1 MLMTVAEFRETLRS
15 DRAGLVGALE
25 SATGRGGEEER
36 QAWESSLPV
45 LADALAAPTLGALH
59 VYFAG
64 HGYLALEYQL
74 PAASS
79 WCDVVLL
86 GRGAA
91 GPSAVI
97 VELKHWITR
106 GDRPGPAEGLMER
119 GGALVLHPSDQVRG
133 YTEYCRRFHSTVQD
147 RRADVRGCVL
157 FTRDHFVDRYAEPP
171 NDALA
176 RNYPCFTRAP
186 HVVRD
191 SWPAYLARS
200 LSSPDEQFAREFVA
214 GRYRQDR
221 GFVRQIGAQIRDRAN
236 SPFELLDH
244 QRRAFALV
252 RARLEAEVLG
262 RGVPRKQVIVI
273 QGPPG
278 SGKSV
283 LAARIWSALVT
294 DERLPEGAAVLTTT
308 STAQTSNWTKL
319 FQIASGAS
327 AAAGV
332 VKRAA
337 SYVPVTT
344 QTLGRLRRRHGADFA
359 SGPAAWRDN
368 VQLLRD
374 WGVKFQDGAGDEQY
388 LVSVVDEAHALINPE
403 RPEGRGQFGF
413 APTFGPLAWHIIRC
427 STVSIFLLDAE
438 QGFRDRE
445 NTTLADIRR
454 WAGELDAE
462 VGEPIS
468 LEGAQ
473 FRCAGSTDYVA
484 WVEGLLQGRPAEELA
499 ALAQR
504 WRGAFD
510 VRVASTPAALEQEL
524 RGAAARGSTVRLLA
538 SYARKWMTKG
548 AARPH
553 ALPAA
558 QQDFH
563 EPYTDDSGER
573 RYWSKVW
580 NFIPQNGSDYT
591 WFIQAPQGSPM
602 HTDPLCEVGCPYAVR
617 GFDFDCIGVLWLDD
631 LVWRGDRWRA
641 DPAHVHDTG
650 LDRSVRAAEAEAAPG
665 PANARLRAALA
676 QAYRILLTRGLSA
689 CHLWIEDPE
698 TRDHVRACL
707 GLARMSREPP
717 RSGRAAAP

>member
-1 MLMTVAEFRETLRS
+1 MLLTITEFREAVRS
-15 DRAGLVGALE
+15 DRPALIAE
-25 SATGRGGEEER
+25 LQSATGRGGDDER
-36 QAWESSLPV
+36 EAWESSLPA
-45 LADALAAPTLGALH
+45 LADVLAAPALGPLH
-59 VYFAG
+59 LYLGG

-91 GPSAVI
+91 KPSVVI

-119 GGALVLHPSDQVRG
+119 AGSIALHPADQVRG

-147 RRADVRGCVL
+147 EGADVRGCVL
-157 FTRDHFVDRYAEPP
+157 FTRDYFAEAYADPP
-171 NDALA
+171 NDTLVHD
-176 RNYPCFTRAP
+176 YPCFTLSP
-186 HVVRD
+186 NVVREA
-191 SWPAYLARS
+191 WPTYLART
-200 LSSPDEQFAREFVA
+200 LKAPDEQFARAFVA

-252 RARLEAEVLG
+252 RARLESEVLG
-262 RGVPRKQVIVI
+262 RGSPRKQVIVI

-308 STAQTSNWTKL
+308 STAQTSNWSKL
-319 FQIASGAS
+319 FQVAGDAP

-337 SYVPVTT
+337 SYVPLTT
-344 QTLGRLRRRHGADFA
+344 QTLGRLRRKHGADFA
-359 SGPAAWRDN
+359 SNASAWRDN
-368 VQLLRD
+368 VQLLRAWD
-374 WGVKFQDGAGDEQY
+374 VPFQDGAGDEQY

-403 RPEGRGQFGF
+403 HSEGRGQFGF
-413 APTFGPLAWHIIRC
+413 APTFGPMAWHIIRC

-454 WAGELDAE
+454 WAAELGAD

-468 LEGAQ
+468 LQGAQ
-473 FRCAGSTDYVA
+473 FRCAGSTDYVD
-484 WVEGLLQGRPAEELA
+484 WLEGLLRGEPAEQLA
-499 ALAQR
+499 ALTRR

-510 VRVASTPAALEQEL
+510 VQLADTPADLEQRL
-524 RGAAARGSTVRLLA
+524 RDRAGNGRTVRLLA
-538 SYARKWMTKG
+538 SYARRWNTKG

-553 ALPAA
+553 AVPAA

-563 EPYTDDSGER
+563 EPYMDAAGTQR
-573 RYWSKVW
+573 RWSKVW
-580 NFIPQNGSDYT
+580 NFIPGGTDYT
-591 WFIQAPQGSPM
+591 WFIQAPPGSPM
-602 HTDPLCEVGCPYAVR
+602 HADPLCEVGCPYVVR
-617 GFDFDCIGVLWLDD
+617 GFDFDTVGVLWLGD
-631 LVWRGDRWRA
+631 LVWRGGQWRA

-650 LDRSVRAAEAEAAPG
+650 LDRSVSAARAERNPG
-665 PANARLRAALA
+665 RAHDRLRAALA
-676 QAYRILLTRGLSA
+676 QAYRILLTRGISG
-689 CHLWIEDPE
+689 CHLWIEDAE
-698 TRDHVRACL
+698 TRAHLRACL
-707 GLARMSREPP
+707 GLASH
-717 RSGRAAAP
+717 

>member
-1 MLMTVAEFRETLRS
+1 MTVAEFRDALRT
-15 DRAGLVGALE
+15 DRAALIE
-25 SATGRGGEEER
+25 ALASATGRGGEEER
-36 QAWESSLPV
+36 NAWGLSLPA
-45 LADALAAPTLGALH
+45 LADALAAPELGPLH
-59 VYFAG
+59 LYIAG

-86 GRGAA
+86 GRADA
-91 GPSAVI
+91 CPSAVI

-106 GDRPGPAEGLMER
+106 GDRPGPVEGLMQR
-119 GGALVLHPSDQVRG
+119 GGELVLHPSDQVRG
-133 YTEYCRRFHSTVQD
+133 YTEYCQRFHSTVQEHG
-147 RRADVRGCVL
+147 AQVRGCVL
-157 FTRDHFVDRYAEPP
+157 FTRDHFADRYAEPP

-176 RNYPCFTRAP
+176 RDYPCFTLAP
-186 HVVRD
+186 HVVREA
-191 SWPAYLARS
+191 WPAYLARH
-200 LSSPDEQFAREFVA
+200 LDAPDEQFARAFVA

-221 GFVRQIGAQIRDRAN
+221 GFIRQIGAQIRDRAS

-252 RARLEAEVLG
+252 RARLEAKVLG
-262 RGVPRKQVIVI
+262 GSAPRKQVIVI

-294 DERLPEGAAVLTTT
+294 DDRLPEGAAVLTTT
-308 STAQTSNWTKL
+308 SMAQTSNWSKL
-319 FQIASGAS
+319 FQIAGGTR
-327 AAAGV
+327 AAGGV

-344 QTLGRLRRRHGADFA
+344 QTFGRLRRRHGADFA
-359 SGPAAWRDN
+359 NDPAAWRDN

-374 WGVKFQDGAGDEQY
+374 WGVPFQDGARDEQY

-403 RPEGRGQFGF
+403 YPEGRGQFGF
-413 APTFGPLAWHIIRC
+413 APAFGPLAWHIIRC

-438 QGFRDRE
+438 QGFRDKE

-454 WAGELDAE
+454 WAEELGAE
-462 VGEPIS
+462 VDEPIS
-468 LEGAQ
+468 LAGAQ
-473 FRCAGSTDYVA
+473 FRCAGSSEYVT
-484 WVEGLLQGRPAEELA
+484 WVEALLQGCPASALA
-499 ALAQR
+499 ARAQQWR
-504 WRGAFD
+504 WVFD
-510 VRVASTPAALEQEL
+510 VRIADTPAALEAVL
-524 RGAAARGSTVRLLA
+524 RTRTAEGRTARLLA
-538 SYARKWMTKG
+538 SYAREWKTRD

-563 EPYTDDSGER
+563 EPYTDESGAR
-573 RYWSKVW
+573 RYWSKCW
-580 NFIPQNGSDYT
+580 NFISQNGTDYT

-602 HTDPLCEVGCPYAVR
+602 HSDPLCEVGCPYAVR
-617 GFDFDCIGVLWLDD
+617 GFDFDYVGVLWLGD

-650 LDRSVRAAEAEAAPG
+650 LVRSVRAAESEHTPG
-665 PANARLRAALA
+665 PAHERLRAALA
-676 QAYRILLTRGLSA
+676 QAYRILLTRGLSG
-689 CHLWIEDPE
+689 CYLWIEDPE
-698 TRDHVRACL
+698 TRKHLRACL
-707 GLARMSREPP
+707 GLTND
-717 RSGRAAAP
+717 

>member
-1 MLMTVAEFRETLRS
+1 MLLTVSEFRQAVRS
-15 DRAGLVGALE
+15 DRPALVAELQ
-25 SATGRGGEEER
+25 SATGRGGDEER
-36 QAWESSLPV
+36 EAWDSSLPA
-45 LADALAAPTLGALH
+45 LADALAEPTLGPFHIHL
-59 VYFAG
+59 AG
-64 HGYLALEYQL
+64 HGFLALEYQL

-97 VELKHWITR
+97 VELKHWFTR
-106 GDRPGPAEGLMER
+106 ADRPGPAEGLMER
-119 GGALVLHPSDQVRG
+119 AGALVLHPSDQVRG

-147 RRADVRGCVL
+147 QRADVRGCVL
-157 FTRDHFVDRYAEPP
+157 FTRDYFVQNYAAPP
-171 NDALA
+171 NDSLV
-176 RNYPCFTRAP
+176 RDYPCFTLAP
-186 HVVRD
+186 QDVREA
-191 SWPAYLARS
+191 WPTYLARR
-200 LSSPDEQFAREFVA
+200 LNAADEHFARAFVA
-214 GRYRQDR
+214 GRYRQER

-252 RARLEAEVLG
+252 RARLESEVLG
-262 RGVPRKQVIVI
+262 RGTPKKQVIVI

-308 STAQTSNWTKL
+308 STAQTSNWSGL
-319 FQIASGAS
+319 FQTASGSRAAS
-327 AAAGV
+327 GI

-344 QTLGRLRRRHGADFA
+344 QTLGRLRRKYGANFA
-359 SGPAAWRDN
+359 SDPSAWRDN

-374 WGVKFQDGAGDEQY
+374 WGEPFQDGACDEQY
-388 LVSVVDEAHALINPE
+388 LVSIVDEAHALINPE
-403 RPEGRGQFGF
+403 HVEGRGQFGF

-427 STVSIFLLDAE
+427 STVSVFLLDAD

-445 NTTLADIRR
+445 NTTVADIRR
-454 WAGELDAE
+454 WAAELHAAVDE
-462 VGEPIS
+462 VIS

-473 FRCAGSTDYVA
+473 FRCAGSTEYVA
-484 WVEGLLQGRPAEELA
+484 WVEGLLRGESSESLA
-499 ALAQR
+499 ARAR
-504 WRGAFD
+504 IWRQVFD
-510 VRVASTPAALEQEL
+510 VQLLNTPAALEQRL
-524 RGAAARGSTVRLLA
+524 RDRATAGCAVRLLA
-538 SYARKWMTKG
+538 SYARPWKTKG

-553 ALPAA
+553 ALPGV

-563 EPYTDDSGER
+563 EAYLDGSGTQQH
-573 RYWSKVW
+573 WNKAW

-591 WFIQAPQGSPM
+591 WFIQAPVGSPM

-617 GFDFDCIGVLWLDD
+617 GFDFDWIGVLWLGD
-631 LVWRGDRWRA
+631 LVWRGGIWRA
-641 DPAHVHDTG
+641 DPTHVHDTG
-650 LDRSVRAAEAEAAPG
+650 LDRSVSAARGERKPG
-665 PANARLRAALA
+665 PGHERLRAALA
-676 QAYRILLTRGLSA
+676 QAYRILLTRGISG
-689 CHLWIEDPE
+689 CYLWIEDAE

-707 GLARMSREPP
+707 GLA
-717 RSGRAAAP
+717 GD

>member
-1 MLMTVAEFRETLRS
+1 MLLTVSEFREAIRS
-15 DRAGLVGALE
+15 DRPALIAE
-25 SATGRGGEEER
+25 LQSATGRGGNEER
-36 QAWESSLPV
+36 EAWEASLP
-45 LADALAAPTLGALH
+45 ALAEALAVPALGELH
-59 VYFAG
+59 LYFAG
-64 HGYLALEYQL
+64 RGYVALEYQL

-91 GPSAVI
+91 APSAVI

-119 GGALVLHPSDQVRG
+119 GGELVLHPADQVRG

-147 RRADVRGCVL
+147 QRADVRGCVL
-157 FTRDHFVDRYAEPP
+157 FTRDYFADAYAEPP
-171 NDALA
+171 NDALV
-176 RNYPCFTRAP
+176 RDFPCFTLAP
-186 HVVRD
+186 HVVRED
-191 SWPAYLARS
+191 WHDYLARS
-200 LSSPDEQFAREFVA
+200 LNSADEKFARAFVA

-252 RARLEAEVLG
+252 RARIEVDVLG
-262 RGVPRKQVIVI
+262 RGSPRKQVIVI

-294 DERLPEGAAVLTTT
+294 DGRLPEGAVVLTTT
-308 STAQTSNWTKL
+308 STAQTSNWSKL
-319 FQIASGAS
+319 FQIVGGGRAAS
-327 AAAGV
+327 GV

-344 QTLGRLRRRHGADFA
+344 QTLGRLRGKHGVEFVSD
-359 SGPAAWRDN
+359 PVAWRDN

-374 WGVKFQDGAGDEQY
+374 WGVPFQDGARDEQY

-403 RPEGRGQFGF
+403 HPEGRGQFGF
-413 APTFGPLAWHIIRC
+413 APTFGPLAWQIIRC
-427 STVSIFLLDAE
+427 STVSVFLLDAE

-445 NTTLADIRR
+445 NTTLADILC
-454 WAGELDAE
+454 WAKELGAE

-473 FRCAGSTDYVA
+473 FRCAGSAEYVA
-484 WVEGLLQGRPAEELA
+484 WVEGLLRGEPAVELSV
-499 ALAQR
+499 LAR
-504 WRGAFD
+504 KWR
-510 VRVASTPAALEQEL
+510 RVFKFQVAVTPAALEQQL
-524 RGAAARGSTVRLLA
+524 RDVAASGRTVRLLA
-538 SYARKWMTKG
+538 SYAREWKTKG

-553 ALPAA
+553 GLPTA
-558 QQDFH
+558 QQDFN
-563 EPYTDDSGER
+563 EPYVDESGRR

-591 WFIQAPQGSPM
+591 WFIQAPEGSPM
-602 HTDPLCEVGCPYAVR
+602 HADPMCEVGCPYAVR
-617 GFDFDCIGVLWLDD
+617 GFDFDVIGVLWLGD
-631 LVWRGDRWRA
+631 LVWRGGRWRS
-641 DPAHVHDTG
+641 DPAHVLDTG
-650 LDRSVRAAEAEAAPG
+650 LDRSVRAAKAEGAPR
-665 PANARLRAALA
+665 PVQEKLRAALA
-676 QAYRILLTRGLSA
+676 QAYRILLTRGMSE
-689 CHLWIEDPE
+689 CHLWIEDEE
-698 TRDHVRACL
+698 TRDYVRACL
-707 GLARMSREPP
+707 GLTND
-717 RSGRAAAP
+717 

>member
-1 MLMTVAEFRETLRS
+1 VLLTITDFREAVRS
-15 DRAGLVGALE
+15 DRPALIAE
-25 SATGRGGEEER
+25 LQSATGRGGDDER
-36 QAWESSLPV
+36 EAWESSLPA
-45 LADALAAPTLGALH
+45 LADVLAAPALGPLH
-59 VYFAG
+59 LYLGG

-91 GPSAVI
+91 KPSVVI

-119 GGALVLHPSDQVRG
+119 AGSIALHPADQVRG

-147 RRADVRGCVL
+147 EGADVRGCVL
-157 FTRDHFVDRYAEPP
+157 FTRDYFAEAYADPP
-171 NDALA
+171 NDTLV
-176 RNYPCFTRAP
+176 RDYPCFTLSP
-186 HVVRD
+186 NVVREA
-191 SWPAYLARS
+191 WPAYLARTITA
-200 LSSPDEQFAREFVA
+200 PDEPFARAFVA

-221 GFVRQIGAQIRDRAN
+221 GFVRQIGAQICDRAN

-252 RARLEAEVLG
+252 RARLESEVLG
-262 RGVPRKQVIVI
+262 RGSPRKQVIVI
-273 QGPPG
+273 QGAPG

-308 STAQTSNWTKL
+308 STAQTSNWSKL
-319 FQIASGAS
+319 FQVAGDTRAAS
-327 AAAGV
+327 GV

-337 SYVPVTT
+337 SYVPLTT
-344 QTLGRLRRRHGADFA
+344 QTLGRLRAQHGKGFA
-359 SGPAAWRDN
+359 SDASAWRDN
-368 VQLLRD
+368 IQLLRA
-374 WGVKFQDGAGDEQY
+374 WGVPFQDGACDEQY

-403 RPEGRGQFGF
+403 HSEGRGQFGF

-445 NTTLADIRR
+445 NTTVADIRC
-454 WAGELDAE
+454 WAAE
-462 VGEPIS
+462 FGADVGEPIS

-473 FRCAGSTDYVA
+473 FRCAGSTDYVD
-484 WVEGLLQGRPAEELA
+484 WLEGLLRGEPAEQLA
-499 ALAQR
+499 AVARR

-510 VRVASTPAALEQEL
+510 VQLADTPADLEQRL
-524 RGAAARGSTVRLLA
+524 RDRAGNRRTVRLLA
-538 SYARKWMTKG
+538 SYARKWNTKG

-563 EPYTDDSGER
+563 EPYMDAAGAQR
-573 RYWSKVW
+573 RWSKVW
-580 NFIPQNGSDYT
+580 NFIPQGTDYT
-591 WFIQAPQGSPM
+591 WFIQAPPGSPM
-602 HTDPLCEVGCPYAVR
+602 HADPLCEVGCPYVVR
-617 GFDFDCIGVLWLDD
+617 GFDFDTVGVLWLGD
-631 LVWRGDRWRA
+631 LVWRGGQWRA

-650 LDRSVRAAEAEAAPG
+650 LDRSVSAARAERNPG
-665 PANARLRAALA
+665 QAHDRLRAALA
-676 QAYRILLTRGLSA
+676 QAYRILLTRGISG
-689 CHLWIEDPE
+689 CHLWIEDAE
-698 TRDHVRACL
+698 TRAHLRACL
-707 GLARMSREPP
+707 GLASH
-717 RSGRAAAP
+717 

>member
-1 MLMTVAEFRETLRS
+1 MLLTVSEFREAIRS
-15 DRAGLVGALE
+15 DRPALIAE
-25 SATGRGGEEER
+25 LQAATGRGGDEER
-36 QAWESSLPV
+36 EAWEASLPA
-45 LADALAAPTLGALH
+45 LADALTAPALGPLH

-64 HGYLALEYQL
+64 HGSMALEYQL

-119 GGALVLHPSDQVRG
+119 AGALVLHPADQVRG

-147 RRADVRGCVL
+147 QRAEVRGCVL
-157 FTRDHFVDRYAEPP
+157 FTRDYFAERYAEPP
-171 NDALA
+171 NDSLV
-176 RNYPCFTRAP
+176 RDYPCFTLAP
-186 HVVRD
+186 HVVREA
-191 SWPAYLARS
+191 WPDYLARS
-200 LSSPDEQFAREFVA
+200 LDTADEQFARAFVV

-221 GFVRQIGAQIRDRAN
+221 GFVRQIGEQIRDRAN

-252 RARLEAEVLG
+252 RARLESEVLG
-262 RGVPRKQVIVI
+262 RGAPRKQVIVI

-294 DERLPEGAAVLTTT
+294 DERLPDGAAVLTTT
-308 STAQTSNWTKL
+308 STAQTSNWAKL
-319 FQIASGAS
+319 FQIAGGAR
-327 AAAGV
+327 AASGV

-344 QTLGRLRRRHGADFA
+344 QTLGRLRRKHGADFA
-359 SGPAAWRDN
+359 SDPTAWRDN

-374 WGVKFQDGAGDEQY
+374 RGVSFQDGAGDEQY

-403 RPEGRGQFGF
+403 HAEGRGNFGF
-413 APTFGPLAWHIIRC
+413 APPFGPLAWHIIRC

-454 WAGELDAE
+454 WAEELGAE

-468 LEGAQ
+468 LAGAQ

-484 WVEGLLQGRPAEELA
+484 WVEGLLRGQPAAELA
-499 ALAQR
+499 TLAQR
-504 WRGAFD
+504 WRKVFD
-510 VRVASTPAALEQEL
+510 VQVLDTPAALEERL
-524 RGAAARGSTVRLLA
+524 REQAAAGRTVRLLA
-538 SYARKWMTKG
+538 SYAREWKTKG

-563 EPYTDDSGER
+563 EPYVDVAGTR
-573 RYWSKVW
+573 RHWSKVW

-591 WFIQAPQGSPM
+591 WFIQAPEGSPM
-602 HTDPLCEVGCPYAVR
+602 HADPLCEVGCPYAVR
-617 GFDFDCIGVLWLDD
+617 GFDFDHVGVLWLSD
-631 LVWRGDRWRA
+631 LVWRGGRWQA

-650 LDRSVRAAEAEAAPG
+650 LNRSVRAAEAERVPG
-665 PANARLRAALA
+665 PAHEKLRAALA
-676 QAYRILLTRGLSA
+676 QAYRILLTRGMSG
-689 CHLWIEDPE
+689 CHLWIEDAE
-698 TRDHVRACL
+698 TCRYLLDCL
-707 GLARMSREPP
+707 GNNPDGGSP
-717 RSGRAAAP
+717 R

>member
-1 MLMTVAEFRETLRS
+1 MLLTVAEFREAVRS
-15 DRAGLVGALE
+15 NRPALIAE
-25 SATGRGGEEER
+25 LQAATGRDGDEER
-36 QAWESSLPV
+36 QAWELSLP
-45 LADALAAPTLGALH
+45 AFAEALAAPAFGPLHLYLGR
-59 VYFAG
+59 

-79 WCDVVLL
+79 WCDAVLL

-91 GPSAVI
+91 KPSVVI

-119 GGALVLHPSDQVRG
+119 AGSIALHPADQVRG

-147 RRADVRGCVL
+147 EGADVRGCVL
-157 FTRDHFVDRYAEPP
+157 FTRDYFTEAYADPP
-171 NDALA
+171 NDKLV
-176 RNYPCFTRAP
+176 RDYPCFTLSP
-186 HVVRD
+186 NVVREA
-191 SWPAYLARS
+191 WPAYLART
-200 LSSPDEQFAREFVA
+200 LTAPDEQFARAFVA

-252 RARLEAEVLG
+252 RARLESEVLG
-262 RGVPRKQVIVI
+262 RGSPRKQVIVI

-308 STAQTSNWTKL
+308 STAQTSNWSKL
-319 FQIASGAS
+319 FQVAGDTRAAS
-327 AAAGV
+327 GV

-337 SYVPVTT
+337 SYVPLTT
-344 QTLGRLRRRHGADFA
+344 QALGRLRRQHGADFA
-359 SGPAAWRDN
+359 SDASAWRDN
-368 VQLLRD
+368 VQLLRA
-374 WGVKFQDGAGDEQY
+374 WGVPFQDGACDEQY

-403 RPEGRGQFGF
+403 HSEGRGQFGF

-454 WAGELDAE
+454 WAEELGAE

-484 WVEGLLQGRPAEELA
+484 WVEGLLRGEPAEQLA
-499 ALAQR
+499 ALARR
-504 WRGAFD
+504 WRGVFD
-510 VRVASTPAALEQEL
+510 IQLADTPADLEQRL
-524 RGAAARGSTVRLLA
+524 RERAGNGRTVRLLA
-538 SYARKWMTKG
+538 SYAREWNTKG

-553 ALPAA
+553 QLPPA

-563 EPYTDDSGER
+563 EPYTDASGR
-573 RYWSKVW
+573 QQHWSKVW
-580 NFIPQNGSDYT
+580 NFVPQGTDYT
-591 WFIQAPQGSPM
+591 WFIQAPPGSPM
-602 HTDPLCEVGCPYAVR
+602 HADPLCEVGCPYVVR
-617 GFDFDCIGVLWLDD
+617 GFDFDTVGVLWLGD
-631 LVWRGDRWRA
+631 LVWRGGQWRA

-650 LDRSVRAAEAEAAPG
+650 LDRSVSAARAERNPG
-665 PANARLRAALA
+665 QAHDRLRAALA
-676 QAYRILLTRGLSA
+676 QAYRILLTRGLSG
-689 CHLWIEDPE
+689 CHLWIEDAE
-698 TRDHVRACL
+698 TRAHVRACL
-707 GLARMSREPP
+707 GLASH
-717 RSGRAAAP
+717 

>member
-1 MLMTVAEFRETLRS
+1 MLLTVAEFRQAIRS
-15 DRAGLVGALE
+15 DAATLIAELQA
-25 SATGRGGEEER
+25 ATGRGGGEER
-36 QAWESSLPV
+36 EAWEASLPA
-45 LADALAAPTLGALH
+45 LAEALAAPALGPLH
-59 VYFAG
+59 LYFGG
-64 HGYLALEYQL
+64 HGYVALEYQL

-86 GRGAA
+86 GRTAER
-91 GPSAVI
+91 PSAVI

-119 GGALVLHPSDQVRG
+119 GGAIVLHPADQVRG

-147 RRADVRGCVL
+147 QRAEVRGCVL
-157 FTRDHFVDRYAEPP
+157 FTRDYFLGRYAEPP
-171 NDALA
+171 NDALVGD
-176 RNYPCFTRAP
+176 YPCFTLAP
-186 HVVRD
+186 DVVRD
-191 SWPAYLARS
+191 VWPAYLARH
-200 LSSPDEQFAREFVA
+200 LESPDERFARAFVA
-214 GRYRQDR
+214 GRYHQDR
-221 GFVRQIGAQIRDRAN
+221 GFIRQIGAQIRDRAT

-252 RARLEAEVLG
+252 RARLEAEVLA
-262 RGVPRKQVIVI
+262 RGAPRKQVIVI

-294 DERLPEGAAVLTTT
+294 DDRLPDGAAVLTTT
-308 STAQTSNWTKL
+308 STAQTSNWSRL
-319 FQIASGAS
+319 LQIAGGAQ

-337 SYVPVTT
+337 SYVPVST
-344 QTLGRLRRRHGADFA
+344 QTLGRLRKRYGKEFA
-359 SGPAAWRDN
+359 SDPGAWRDN
-368 VQLLRD
+368 VQLLRHR
-374 WGVKFQDGAGDEQY
+374 GVPFQDGAGDEQY

-403 RPEGRGQFGF
+403 HTEGRGQFGF
-413 APTFGPLAWHIIRC
+413 APTLGPLAWHIIRC

-454 WAGELDAE
+454 WAAELRAE
-462 VGEPIS
+462 MGEPIS

-473 FRCAGSTDYVA
+473 FRCAGSTEYVA
-484 WVEGLLQGRPAEELA
+484 WVEALLRGEPAAELA
-499 ALAQR
+499 QLAKR
-504 WRGAFD
+504 WRRVFN
-510 VRVASTPAALEQEL
+510 VRLAETPAALEHAL
-524 RGAAARGSTVRLLA
+524 REQAAAGRTVRLLA
-538 SYARKWMTKG
+538 SYAREWKTKG

-553 ALPAA
+553 ALPPE

-563 EPYTDDSGER
+563 EPYLDASGKR

-602 HTDPLCEVGCPYAVR
+602 AADPLCEVGCPYAVR
-617 GFDFDCIGVLWLDD
+617 GFDFDHVGVLWLSD
-631 LVWRGDRWRA
+631 LVWRGDQWRA

-650 LDRSVRAAEAEAAPG
+650 LDRSVRAAEAERTPG
-665 PANARLRAALA
+665 PAHERLRAALA
-676 QAYRILLTRGLSA
+676 QAYRILLTRGLSD
-689 CHLWIEDPE
+689 CDLWIEDAE
-698 TRDHVRACL
+698 TRAHLRAAL
-707 GLARMSREPP
+707 GLASN
-717 RSGRAAAP
+717 

>member
-1 MLMTVAEFRETLRS
+1 MAN
-15 DRAGLVGALE
+15 
-25 SATGRGGEEER
+25 
-36 QAWESSLPV
+36 
-45 LADALAAPTLGALH
+45 ALASPTYSGLH
-59 VYFAG
+59 LYFTG

-74 PAASS
+74 PAASY

-106 GDRPGPAEGLMER
+106 GDRPGPTEGLMER
-119 GGALVLHPSDQVRG
+119 GGEMTLHPADQVRG
-133 YTEYCRRFHSTVQD
+133 YTEYCRRFHSAVQD
-147 RRADVRGCVL
+147 QRAGVRGCVL
-157 FTRDHFVDRYAEPP
+157 FTRDYFVDRYVEPP
-171 NDALA
+171 NDALV
-176 RNYPCFTRAP
+176 REYPCFTMAANSVREALPGYLVP
-186 HVVRD
+186 HLD
-191 SWPAYLARS
+191 A
-200 LSSPDEQFAREFVA
+200 PDERFARAFVA

-221 GFVRQIGAQIRDRAN
+221 GFIRQIGAQIRDRAN

-252 RARLEAEVLG
+252 RARLETGVFAGG
-262 RGVPRKQVIVI
+262 RPRKQVIVI

-294 DERLPEGAAVLTTT
+294 DSRLPEGSAVLTTT
-308 STAQTSNWTKL
+308 STAQTSNWSKL
-319 FQIASGAS
+319 FQVAGGSRGAG
-327 AAAGV
+327 GV

-344 QTLGRLRRRHGADFA
+344 QTFGQLRRKHGSDFA
-359 SGPAAWRDN
+359 TNCADWRNN

-374 WGVKFQDGAGDEQY
+374 WAVTFQDGACDEQY

-403 RPEGRGQFGF
+403 HAEGRGQFGF
-413 APTFGPLAWHIIRC
+413 APTFGPLGWHIIRC

-445 NTTLADIRR
+445 NTSLADILR
-454 WAGELDAE
+454 WGGELGAE
-462 VGEPIS
+462 IGEPIS

-484 WVEGLLQGRPAEELA
+484 WVEGLLQGRSASDLA
-499 ALAQR
+499 AIARR
-504 WRGAFD
+504 WRKLFD
-510 VRVASTPAALEQEL
+510 VRIAATPTILEQWL
-524 RGAAARGSTVRLLA
+524 RDKATHGQTVRLLA
-538 SYARKWMTKG
+538 SYAREWKTKG

-558 QQDFH
+558 QRDFH
-563 EPYTDDSGER
+563 EPYVDDSGTR

-580 NFIPQNGSDYT
+580 NFIPHNGSDYT
-591 WFIQAPQGSPM
+591 WFIQAPVGSPM
-602 HTDPLCEVGCPYAVR
+602 HADPLCEVGCPYAVR
-617 GFDFDCIGVLWLDD
+617 GFDFDSIGVLWLGD
-631 LVWRGDRWRA
+631 LVWRKDHWRP
-641 DPAHVHDTG
+641 DLTHVHDTG
-650 LDRSVRAAEAEAAPG
+650 LERSVRAAKADHAFGGAHE
-665 PANARLRAALA
+665 RLRAALA
-676 QAYRILLTRGLSA
+676 QAYRILLTRGMTA
-689 CHLWIEDPE
+689 CYLWIEDPE

-707 GLARMSREPP
+707 GPP
-717 RSGRAAAP
+717 GD

>member
-1 MLMTVAEFRETLRS
+1 MTVSEFRAAVGTN
-15 DRAGLVGALE
+15 RAALIAELE

-36 QAWESSLPV
+36 QAWEASLP
-45 LADALAAPTLGALH
+45 ALAEALETPSLGAMH
-59 VYFAG
+59 VYLAG

-86 GRGAA
+86 ARGAA

-97 VELKHWITR
+97 VELKHWFTR

-119 GGALVLHPSDQVRG
+119 GGALVLHPADQVRG
-133 YTEYCRRFHSTVQD
+133 YTEYCRRFHSTVQEE
-147 RRADVRGCVL
+147 RADVRGCVL
-157 FTRDHFVDRYAEPP
+157 FTRDHFVARYADPP
-171 NDALA
+171 NDTLV
-176 RNYPCFTRAP
+176 RDYPCFTLAP
-186 HVVRD
+186 NVVREA
-191 SWPAYLARS
+191 WPAYLARS
-200 LSSPDEQFAREFVA
+200 LNTPDERFARAFVA

-221 GFVRQIGAQIRDRAN
+221 GFIRQIGAQIRDRAR

-244 QRRAFALV
+244 QRRAFALA
-252 RARLEAEVLG
+252 RARLEFEVLG
-262 RGVPRKQVIVI
+262 RGTPRKQVIVI

-294 DERLPEGAAVLTTT
+294 DDRLPDGAAVLTTT
-308 STAQTSNWTKL
+308 STAQTSNWSKL
-319 FQIASGAS
+319 FQIAGGAR
-327 AAAGV
+327 AASGV

-337 SYVPVTT
+337 SYVPITT
-344 QTLGRLRRRHGADFA
+344 QTLGRLRGRHGADFA
-359 SGPAAWRDN
+359 SDPAAWREN

-374 WGVKFQDGAGDEQY
+374 WGVPFQDGAADEQY

-403 RPEGRGQFGF
+403 HPEGRGQFGF

-454 WAGELDAE
+454 WASELGAE

-484 WVEGLLQGRPAEELA
+484 WVEGLLRGEPVEELA
-499 ALAQR
+499 PLACKWRQVFDVQLAQ
-504 WRGAFD
+504 
-510 VRVASTPAALEQEL
+510 TPAALEQRL
-524 RGAAARGSTVRLLA
+524 REQATAGRSVRLLA
-538 SYARKWMTKG
+538 SYAREWKTKG

-553 ALPAA
+553 VLPAE

-563 EPYTDDSGER
+563 EPYQDESGMR

-591 WFIQAPQGSPM
+591 WFIQAPAGSPM
-602 HTDPLCEVGCPYAVR
+602 HADPLCEVGCPYAVR
-617 GFDFDCIGVLWLDD
+617 GFDFDCVGVLWLSD
-631 LVWRGDRWRA
+631 LVWRGGRWLA
-641 DPAHVHDTG
+641 DPRHVHDTG
-650 LDRSVRAAEAEAAPG
+650 LDRSVRAAEAERVPG
-665 PANARLRAALA
+665 PAHEKLRTALA
-676 QAYRILLTRGLSA
+676 QAYRILLTRGLSG
-689 CHLWIEDPE
+689 CHLWIEDAE
-698 TRDHVRACL
+698 TRAHVRACL
-707 GLARMSREPP
+707 GIESD
-717 RSGRAAAP
+717 